1 MRPSLTFKFNIFY
14 LLVLSLFFGHNE
26 QVLAAAC
33 CGGAFAG
40 TSIIASEDKALLSGS
55 YNYTE
60 VVIDNV
66 DSNGIWTKWQNHQKV
81 KIFKM
86 EGAHIF
92 ADRWQ
97 AGFSVPVIE
106 RTRMDQTYSGLG
118 DLALSTAY
126 EYLPDWDYHPIR
138 PKGIGFLQIILPTGK
153 SKADSEVGGLDSR
166 GNGFWAL
173 GVGTLLTKAWTSLDA
188 SLNFEIHH
196 SFAKEIQTSSFQGEI
211 KPGLGGSLA
220 LGAGYNTQAFRF
232 GGGLT
237 WNYEDPVRMGT
248 TNSGAVERYA
258 TAVASIGYLPNGEWT
273 GTLSYSDQTLF
284 GDPVNTSLG
293 RGVAVQIQRRWSR

>member
-1 MRPSLTFKFNIFY
+1 MIFKSKYFYFVLFSL
-14 LLVLSLFFGHNE
+14 LLANAERVF
-26 QVLAAAC
+26 AAAC

-40 TSIIASEDKALLSGS
+40 TSVIASEDKALFSAS

-60 VVIDNV
+60 VVVDNV

-81 KIFKM
+81 KTLKI

-97 AGFSVPVIE
+97 AGFSLPVIE
-106 RTRMDQTYSGLG
+106 RTRLNETYSGLG
-118 DLALSTAY
+118 DIAVSTAY

-138 PKGIGFLQIILPTGK
+138 PKGIGFLQLIVPTGK
-153 SKADSEVGGLDSR
+153 SKADSNVGGLDSR

-173 GVGTLLTKAWTSLDA
+173 GAGTLLTKAWTNWDT
-188 SLNFEIHH
+188 SLNFEIHR
-196 SFAKEIQTSSFQGEI
+196 SWQKEIQTSSFQGTL
-211 KPGLGGSLA
+211 KPGWGGSLGF
-220 LGAGYNTQAFRF
+220 GAGYNTQAFRF

-237 WNYEDPVRMGT
+237 WNYEDPVQLDT
-248 TNSGAVERYA
+248 QPSTGAVERYA
-258 TAVASIGYLPNGEWT
+258 TAVASVGYLPNGEWT